1 MILFLDDD
9 PRRTRAFTSRV
20 PQAMCAATAIDMIGL
35 LSSNGEIAIA
45 FLDHDLG
52 GEQFVDS
59 NRPDCGM
66 EVVRW
71 VVANRP
77 KVRQFIIHSLNAPAA
92 QAMEYSLAEAGYDAI
107 RIPFIRMPWDQVESA
122 ARNIYG
128 A

>member
-9 PRRTRAFTSRV
+9 PRRTKTFQSHV
-20 PQAMCAATAIDMIGL
+20 PQAMCAATAMDMINL
-35 LSSNGEIAIA
+35 LSSYGEVAIA

-77 KVRQFIIHSLNAPAA
+77 NVKQFIIHSLNTPAA
-92 QAMEYSLAEAGYDAI
+92 QSMEISLIEAGYEAI
-107 RIPFIRMPWDQVESA
+107 RIPFIRMPWEQVAAA
-122 ARNIYG
+122 ARNIFME
-128 A
+128 